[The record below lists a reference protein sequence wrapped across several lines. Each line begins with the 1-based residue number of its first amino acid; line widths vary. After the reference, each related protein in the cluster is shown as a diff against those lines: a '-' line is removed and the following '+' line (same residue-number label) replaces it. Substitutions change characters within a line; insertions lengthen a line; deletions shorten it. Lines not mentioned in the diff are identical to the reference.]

1 MLYIFIVVNYN
12 YVAFTK
18 ILHFV
23 KKTPPLVKEENS
35 QESRPLPGSP
45 PHTPFLFPFPA
56 HAS

>member
-23 KKTPPLVKEENS
+23 KDTTLVKEENS
-35 QESRPLPGSP
+35 HESCPLLGSH
-45 PHTPFLFPFPA
+45 PHTPFLFPFPGQ
-56 HAS
+56 AS